1 MKTYDVI
8 EVAKP
13 VEGPIITEFKV
24 DTVTGTKITTTNDTT
39 VIASS
44 EITTNLV
51 TEMKVSY
58 PKVAQE
64 VILSST
70 TVEYPDK
77 VKVITVFEDSTSSS
91 NVTQVTSIYDKST
104 ASVTIIETQSV
115 DYIKLQAA
123 PTSERQIYTNTEIKK
138 AETTITSVS
147 ETTTYIQKEYPI
159 YISQTPSTV
168 IVEQLNEVDIV
179 TYLYETS
186 AETKTQL
193 VLTYNKTSQESSVI
207 ESSIIPKVVE
217 AFFYEEKTNQNGQT
231 VVITNNLTEVIQ
243 RVPKT

>member
-1 MKTYDVI
+1 MNYNTSSGQVAVNTYHVI
-8 EVAKP
+8 EVGKP
-13 VEGPIITEFKV
+13 IEGPIITEFKV

-51 TEMKVSY
+51 TEMKISY

-115 DYIKLQAA
+115 DYIKLQDA
-123 PTSERQIYTNTEIKK
+123 PTNDRQIYTNTEIKK
-138 AETTITSVS
+138 A
-147 ETTTYIQKEYPI
+147 
-159 YISQTPSTV
+159 
-168 IVEQLNEVDIV
+168 
-179 TYLYETS
+179 
-186 AETKTQL
+186 
-193 VLTYNKTSQESSVI
+193 
-207 ESSIIPKVVE
+207 
-217 AFFYEEKTNQNGQT
+217 
-231 VVITNNLTEVIQ
+231 
-243 RVPKT
+243 